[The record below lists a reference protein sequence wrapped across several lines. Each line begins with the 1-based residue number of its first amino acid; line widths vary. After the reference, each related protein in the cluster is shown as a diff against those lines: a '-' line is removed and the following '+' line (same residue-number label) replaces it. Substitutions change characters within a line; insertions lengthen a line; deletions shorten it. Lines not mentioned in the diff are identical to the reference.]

1 MTTQTQES
9 WPMAL
14 AITMYMESIS
24 PKKIYGY
31 VHAALK
37 SPFSHGDD
45 KKRLIRNGKLVPQ
58 LANSDKFVRCFIAAE
73 FIYNYPNAAMLC
85 LGKLIDRATPIFN
98 FAIQNSLPALCFEKN
113 DQNMAYALGIGWTKN
128 GRNPGFSVTQWL
140 AYFCQGNSAVSSS
153 AINEEKKVKKM
164 MSLLDQHVEERL
176 TAIAKTPQQ
185 IIDAYANL
193 SRYYSHRNY
202 PKFPAMD
209 IDVSTPA
216 TIRTVTRLLME
227 RSDASSHIAR
237 ELSKHT
243 FYVFTCFKFFIP
255 YDLTKN
261 SMDKTIGYLSG
272 AVDNNLPLF
281 FDHSYDF
288 DMWHVPK
295 SPSYTQDD
303 EELTQKADEDEEK
316 EESREDR
323 PLKRPR
329 EEENNMDNPIVI

>member
-14 AITMYMESIS
+14 AITMYMESIN

-37 SPFSHGDD
+37 SPFSYGDD
-45 KKRLIRNGKLVPQ
+45 KKRLIKNGKLVPQ

-73 FIYNYPNAAMLC
+73 YIYNYPNAAILC

-98 FAIQNSLPALCFEKN
+98 FALQNSLPVLCFEKN
-113 DQNMAYALGIGWTKN
+113 DQSMAYALGVGWTKN

-140 AYFCQGNSAVSSS
+140 AHFCQGNSTVSAN
-153 AINEEKKVKKM
+153 AIDEEQKVEKM
-164 MSLLDQHVEERL
+164 MKLLDQHVEERL

-185 IIDAYANL
+185 IIDAYTNL
-193 SRYYSHRNY
+193 SRYYSHRIH
-202 PKFPAMD
+202 PKIPTMEFDDLTP
-209 IDVSTPA
+209 ST
-216 TIRTVTRLLME
+216 TRTVTRLLME

-237 ELSKHT
+237 ELSKYT

-255 YDLTKN
+255 HGLTKT
-261 SMDKTIGYLSG
+261 SMDKTIEDLSSM
-272 AVDNNLPLF
+272 VDNNLPLF

-295 SPSYTQDD
+295 SPSYTQED

-323 PLKRPR
+323 PLKRAR
-329 EEENNMDNPIVI
+329 EEDNNVDNPIVI